1 MKKSLKEFQ
10 RMSLIQRFLA
20 SCSLLAAII
29 LAPTP
34 SMAQSTTL
42 SGTVKDGKGEPVM
55 GAAVMLT
62 GTKTGAATNLD
73 GTFTMTLAQKPSAN
87 STLTF
92 SCIGYTTVVVPINNR
107 SVFDVVMNEESTVM
121 DESVVIGYSTIKKK
135 DLTGSISTLGGAA
148 VANRQTPTVS
158 NALQGA
164 MPGVTVTRTS
174 SAPGGSATIRIRGIT
189 SMTSGA
195 SDPYVLVDGVP
206 GYLTDL
212 NPNDIENITVLK
224 DAASASIY
232 GSQAA
237 AGVIL
242 VTTKRSKEGTSS
254 VNYSYSLGID
264 TPSSMPDYMNSVDYM
279 KAVNELRYNDLPS
292 GGWYQEFGKDL
303 IDNYWSL
310 NKQNPDLYPNVDWVG
325 LLLKKNALRHSHN
338 VSFTTSSAKNRSAI
352 SLGYDD
358 VNGLFAKNL
367 DWTRYT
373 VRVNNDLNIYKWL
386 KLSVDMSFKFT
397 DTTNPHSSPSAI
409 MRYIP
414 GIYAAV
420 WSNGK
425 YAPGKDG
432 VNKYASLVSGGTDK
446 NRSYLSAGKFQLDI
460 TPIKDLTITA
470 LFAPRISVAKDT
482 DFQRQTSY
490 FQYGDTSESSTT
502 FISDAKITSLE
513 ETRGDVFVQT
523 SQAYA
528 NYSKTLFLKHN
539 VSAMAGY
546 ENYYYKSGGIDAKN
560 SSFPTSL
567 IADLSAGGT
576 EDVTATSY
584 NVAELAR
591 NSFFGR
597 LMYNYDSKYYVQGN
611 IRRDGSSRF
620 AKECRWGTFLSASAG
635 WVFTREPFM
644 QSLKDIVNHG
654 KLRISYGEL
663 GNERI
668 NGYYPYQT
676 VLGSNNAVAYEGT
689 TVVPV
694 TGYSQSAA
702 VVKDL
707 TWESTA
713 TSDLGLDLQ
722 MFKDRLSFTG
732 DVYYK
737 KTSDM
742 LLTVPIAPI
751 IGLSDPYDNVGDMN
765 TKGWEVSIGWR
776 DVIGDFSYSV
786 NANVSDE
793 VSKVGYIGGKRIISG
808 GKIIQEGTEYDSW
821 YGYQS
826 DGIYQ
831 TQDEIVNS
839 AKIGT
844 VYPGD
849 IKYKNIADADATNPI
864 ISTEYDRTVLG
875 SSLPHYNFG
884 GNIDLGWKNFDFNM
898 TFQGVGKRNSYLTEE
913 MVEPMRSQWYN
924 VPSILAGKSWS
935 RKNTI
940 AGNLDAKY
948 PRYSWNS
955 EGNNYAISDFWLIDG
970 SYFRI
975 KDITL
980 GYSLPAKWAS
990 KIYVKGLRFSA
1001 TLSDFFTFSHFPK
1014 GWDPEVGVASYPIT
1028 KSVLFSAQI
1037 KF

>member
-1 MKKSLKEFQ
+1 MK
-10 RMSLIQRFLA
+10 
-20 SCSLLAAII
+20 
-29 LAPTP
+29 
-34 SMAQSTTL
+34 
-42 SGTVKDGKGEPVM
+42 
-55 GAAVMLT
+55 
-62 GTKTGAATNLD
+62 
-73 GTFTMTLAQKPSAN
+73 
-87 STLTF
+87 
-92 SCIGYTTVVVPINNR
+92 
-107 SVFDVVMNEESTVM
+107 EESTVM

-135 DLTGSISTLGGAA
+135 DLTGSITTLGGSA
-148 VANRQTPTVS
+148 VTNRQTPTVA

-164 MPGVTVTRTS
+164 MPGVTVTRSS

-195 SDPYVLVDGVP
+195 SDPYVLIDGVP
-206 GYLTDL
+206 GALTDL

-242 VTTKRSKEGTSS
+242 VTTKRSKAGTSS
-254 VNYSYSLGID
+254 INYSYTLGID
-264 TPSSMPDYMNSVDYM
+264 STSSMPDYMGAVDYM

-292 GGWYQEFGKDL
+292 GGWYQEYGQDL
-303 IDNYWSL
+303 IDNYWEL
-310 NKQNPDLYPNVDWVG
+310 NKSNSDLYPNVDWVD

-338 VSFTTSSAKNRSAI
+338 LSFTTSSEKNRAAVSF
-352 SLGYDD
+352 GYDD
-358 VNGLFAKNL
+358 VDGLFRKNL
-367 DWTRYT
+367 DWKRYT
-373 VRVNNDLNIYKWL
+373 VRINNDLNVKKWL
-386 KLSVDMSFKFT
+386 KLSIDMSFKVT
-397 DTTNPHSSPSAI
+397 DSTNPHTSPSAI

-414 GIYAAV
+414 AVYAAV

-432 VNKYASLVSGGTDK
+432 VNKYAALMSGGTDK
-446 NRSYLSAGKFQLDI
+446 NMSYLSTGKFELDV
-460 TPIKDLTITA
+460 TPFKDLTVTA

-490 FQYGDTSESSTT
+490 FQYGDDSETSTNY
-502 FISDAKITSLE
+502 ISDAKITTLE
-513 ETRGDVFVQT
+513 ETRGDVFNQT
-523 SQAYA
+523 SQVYA
-528 NYSKTLFLKHN
+528 NYQKSFAKVHN
-539 VSAMAGY
+539 FAAMAGY
-546 ENYYYKSGGIDAKN
+546 ENYYYKSGGIAAKN

-567 IADLSAGGT
+567 IEDLSAGGT
-576 EDVTATSY
+576 ADVTATSY
-584 NVAELAR
+584 NVNELAR

-597 LMYNYDSKYYVQGN
+597 LMYNYDNRYYVQGN

-620 AKECRWGTFLSASAG
+620 AKSNRWGTFLSASAG
-635 WVFTREPFM
+635 WVFTEEPFM
-644 QSLKDIVNHG
+644 KQFKDIVNHG
-654 KLRISYGEL
+654 KIRLSYGEL

-668 NGYYPYQT
+668 NGYYPYQA
-676 VLGSNNAVAYEGT
+676 VLNSNNTVAYQGST
-689 TVVPV
+689 LVPT

-702 VVKDL
+702 VVSDI

-732 DVYYK
+732 DIYYK

-765 TKGWEVSIGWR
+765 TKGWELTLGWR
-776 DVIGDFSYSV
+776 DMIGDFSYSV
-786 NANVSDE
+786 SANISNE

-808 GKIIQEGTEYDSW
+808 GKIIEEGVEYESW
-821 YGYQS
+821 YGYKS
-826 DGIYQ
+826 DGLYQ
-831 TQDEIVNS
+831 TQEDINNS
-839 AKIGT
+839 ATVGT

-849 IKYKNIADADATNPI
+849 IKYVNIADADPTSPL
-864 ISTEYDRTVLG
+864 ISTEYDRVVLG
-875 SSLPHYNFG
+875 SSLPHYNYG
-884 GNIDLGWKNFDFNM
+884 GTVDMAWKNFDFNLS
-898 TFQGVGKRNSYLTEE
+898 FQGVGKRNAYLTEE
-913 MVEPMRSQWYN
+913 MVEPLRGQWYN

-935 RKNTI
+935 RVNTVEE
-940 AGNLDAKY
+940 NLNAKY

-955 EGNNYAISDFWLIDG
+955 EGNNYAISDFWIING
-970 SYFRI
+970 AYFRI

-980 GYSLPAKWAS
+980 GYTLPEKLTN
-990 KIYVKGLRFSA
+990 KFYVKGLRFSA

-1014 GWDPEVGVASYPIT
+1014 GWDPEVGTASYPIT